1 MDNILAVFFP
11 NREPLFSWL
20 LGRQTMARLLCTS
33 RLLSMMIAPMH
44 QQVAILH
51 GISSRQPLGSTQCII
66 GDASWLFMNL
76 HVSADRGETA
86 DGTFVSWCP
95 NCQVTFRNYLY
106 ACVRYQYLGKL
117 ENATMILSELDAE
130 SDSERTYMDIVDDW

>member
-1 MDNILAVFFP
+1 MDNILAVFIP
-11 NREPLFSWL
+11 DREPLFTWL
-20 LGRQTMARLLCTS
+20 LGRQTMARLLCSS
-33 RLLSMMIAPMH
+33 RLLRENITPMH

-76 HVSADRGETA
+76 HVSAD
-86 DGTFVSWCP
+86 GTFVSWCP

-106 ACVRYQYLGKL
+106 ACVRYQYVGKL
-117 ENATMILSELDAE
+117 EGATMILSELGAE
-130 SDSERTYMDIVDDW
+130 SDSEVGSEF